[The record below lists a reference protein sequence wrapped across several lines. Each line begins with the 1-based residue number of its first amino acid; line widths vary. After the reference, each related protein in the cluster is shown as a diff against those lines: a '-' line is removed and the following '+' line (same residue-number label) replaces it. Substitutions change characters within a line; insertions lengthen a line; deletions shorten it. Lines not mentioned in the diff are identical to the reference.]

1 MHPGLLRCH
10 RRELVIP
17 QGSELGGFYSLPRW
31 VRRKWG
37 HGRGPGRRLWA
48 NESRREIQI
57 DGDWLN
63 GDRYLQASV
72 PASPQVLYSHTLGT
86 EETSPGVPPPAH
98 HPALTCAGSARDRS
112 EVFYQP
118 PLEDPSASSS
128 GDQPP
133 RGDNT
138 LPPRLITETFC
149 RTSFRSSRT
158 LVMLS

>member
-1 MHPGLLRCH
+1 M
-10 RRELVIP
+10 ETDIYKP
-17 QGSELGGFYSLPRW
+17 QSP
-31 VRRKWG
+31 
-37 HGRGPGRRLWA
+37 P
-48 NESRREIQI
+48 
-57 DGDWLN
+57 
-63 GDRYLQASV
+63 
-72 PASPQVLYSHTLGT
+72 SPQVLYSHTLGT

-98 HPALTCAGSARDRS
+98 HPALTCAGSARNRS

-118 PLEDPSASSS
+118 PLEDPSASPS